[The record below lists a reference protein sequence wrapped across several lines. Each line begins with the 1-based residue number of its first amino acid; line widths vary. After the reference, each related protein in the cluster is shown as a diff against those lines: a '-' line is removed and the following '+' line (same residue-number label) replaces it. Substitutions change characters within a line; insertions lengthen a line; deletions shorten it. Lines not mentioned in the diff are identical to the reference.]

1 MAYSKSKARSSL
13 ENNLNGIVAR
23 TRLAEAKAI
32 PVDVRE
38 YVIAASIFLSH
49 AELENYIADVFSL
62 VAKGAVATYMT
73 GSPMPKELRAH
84 LFLTKS
90 NLKHAI
96 GKHLAGSAERELIK
110 SVRSALEGEAVK
122 LISTPAT
129 PPLVSGKDIYGTIK
143 YPSEDNIKKLFFRL
157 GVDNIF
163 NELGRILKQDAA
175 ALLES
180 LGSLRTQLAHTGVL
194 PGISAKDIRNKI
206 GDILRFAAALDRSLY
221 SFLCRTYSQQYW
233 NTHLK

>member
-1 MAYSKSKARSSL
+1 MAYSKSKARLSL

-23 TRLAEAKAI
+23 TRLAEKKAI
-32 PVDVRE
+32 PVNVRE

-62 VAKGAVATYMT
+62 VAKGAVDRYMA

-90 NLKHAI
+90 NLKTAI
-96 GKHLAGSAERELIK
+96 GKHLGGSAERDLIK
-110 SVRSALEGEAVK
+110 SVRYALDGEAVK
-122 LISTPAT
+122 LISTPAV

-143 YPSEDNIKKLFFRL
+143 YPSEENIKKLFFRL
-157 GVDNIF
+157 GIDNIF
-163 NELGRILKQDAA
+163 NELGRILKKDAA

-206 GDILRFAAALDRSLY
+206 GDTLRFAAALDRVLY
-221 SFLCRTYSQQYW
+221 AFLCRSYSQQYW

>member
-1 MAYSKSKARSSL
+1 MAYSKSKARLSL
-13 ENNLNGIVAR
+13 ENNLDRIVAR
-23 TRLAEAKAI
+23 TRLAEIKVI

-62 VAKGAVATYMT
+62 VAKGAVDTYMA

-90 NLKHAI
+90 NLKSAI
-96 GKHLAGSAERELIK
+96 GKYLGGSAERDLIK
-110 SVRSALEGEAVK
+110 SVRSALDGEAVK
-122 LISTPAT
+122 LISTPAA

-143 YPSEDNIKKLFFRL
+143 YPSEENIKKLFFRL
-157 GVDNIF
+157 GMDNIF

-194 PGISAKDIRNKI
+194 PGISAKDIRNRI
-206 GDILRFAAALDRSLY
+206 GDTLRFAAALDRALY
-221 SFLCRTYSQQYW
+221 SFLCRSYSQQYW